1 MELKV
6 GSQAPNVQT
15 KNQNGEDVD
24 FSLLRGRKIILYFYP
39 KDNTPGCTS
48 QACNLRDNYDKLMND
63 GYLLFGISPDSEKSH
78 KKFIEKFQLP
88 FDLLIDE
95 DHKIAESY
103 GVWVEKQMYGKQY
116 MGIARTT
123 FIIDSNGMIEEIIQ
137 KVDTKNHFEQI
148 IR

>member
-1 MELKV
+1 
-6 GSQAPNVQT
+6 
-15 KNQNGEDVD
+15 
-24 FSLLRGRKIILYFYP
+24 
-39 KDNTPGCTS
+39 
-48 QACNLRDNYDKLMND
+48 MND

-88 FDLLIDE
+88 FDLLMDE

>member
-1 MELKV
+1 
-6 GSQAPNVQT
+6 
-15 KNQNGEDVD
+15 
-24 FSLLRGRKIILYFYP
+24 
-39 KDNTPGCTS
+39 
-48 QACNLRDNYDKLMND
+48 MND

>member
-1 MELKV
+1 
-6 GSQAPNVQT
+6 
-15 KNQNGEDVD
+15 
-24 FSLLRGRKIILYFYP
+24 
-39 KDNTPGCTS
+39 
-48 QACNLRDNYDKLMND
+48 MND

-88 FDLLIDE
+88 FDLLMDE

-123 FIIDSNGMIEEIIQ
+123 FIIDSNGMTEEIIQ